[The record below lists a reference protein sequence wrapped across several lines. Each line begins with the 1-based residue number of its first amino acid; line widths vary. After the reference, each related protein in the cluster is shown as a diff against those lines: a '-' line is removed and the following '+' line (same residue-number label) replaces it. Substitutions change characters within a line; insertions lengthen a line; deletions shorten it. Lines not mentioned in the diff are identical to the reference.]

1 MVECFLMEEVI
12 KKAQKGDKSAFEEL
26 YKYFYKKIYRYC
38 GFNIRKDDVAQDIC
52 QETFLRAWRFL
63 PSFCPKNGGTFQAF
77 LFKIARNLIIDF
89 ARKKKEVPIEEAEN
103 VESKEDLVEEFDKKI
118 NAEKLKKAL
127 LQLEDIDRQIILLR
141 YFEEMASI
149 EVARI
154 IGIRD
159 GALRVRTHRVLE
171 KLKVILEGYGK

>member
-1 MVECFLMEEVI
+1 MEDIVL
-12 KKAQKGDKSAFEEL
+12 KAQKGDKNAFEEL

-38 GFNIRKDDVAQDIC
+38 GFNLKRHDVAQDLC

-63 PSFCPKNGGTFQAF
+63 PSFCPQNGGTFQAF

-89 ARKKKEVPIEEAEN
+89 VRRKKDVSIEEAEN
-103 VESKEDLVEEFDKKI
+103 IASKEDLEEEFDKKV

-127 LQLEDIDRQIILLR
+127 LQLEDLDRQIILLR
-141 YFEEMASI
+141 YFEEMASC
-149 EVARI
+149 EVAKI

-159 GALRVRTHRVLE
+159 GALRVRTHRVLK
-171 KLKVILEGYGK
+171 KLKDILEGYGK